1 MGNNPAAGQSFQD
14 VVDYSLTKEP
24 YSMAILEVENLG
36 RDFPG
41 VTALNN
47 VNLAFD
53 LGRVHILA
61 GENGAGKS
69 TLVKVLTGAYT
80 PSRGTIRIDGRDP
93 LENRELFNCVAYVP
107 QELNLF
113 PHMSV
118 AENLFI
124 PYARSGFA
132 GRYVD
137 YKAINL
143 AAQGYLDTFS
153 IEARPD
159 ELVRNISI
167 SDRQLLQIARASTNK
182 QMKVLILDE
191 PTSSLTKTEVERVFR
206 VIADLKARNHAIL
219 FISHKLD
226 ELFAIGD
233 DYTVLRN
240 GEKIESGKIK
250 DTTEAGLIKAMS
262 GADMKTNEHFRPSSV
277 VGPGEGATIIEVEH
291 LCGRRFND
299 ISFRLKRGEVLG
311 FAGLVGAGRSE
322 VMQTLFGYLP
332 ATGGRATVNG
342 RAWKLG
348 SPPFSVRNG
357 MLYLSEERK
366 LHGILPMLSVRENI
380 GISVIKQTLSWL
392 GISAGKE
399 KSLVLEV
406 IKAYDVKTSDMET
419 KIAFL
424 SGGNQQKTIIGRA
437 MATKPDVLI
446 FDEPTKGIDVM
457 TKAEIYKIMR
467 ALCES
472 GVGIIL
478 VSSEMEELYKCAN
491 RIITMHNGAITGDFP
506 TATTDNETLVRAI
519 FGTENHY
526 AA

>member
-1 MGNNPAAGQSFQD
+1 
-14 VVDYSLTKEP
+14 
-24 YSMAILEVENLG
+24 MAILEVENLG

-47 VNLAFD
+47 VNLAFE

-69 TLVKVLTGAYT
+69 TLVKLLTGAYT
-80 PSRGTIRIDGRDP
+80 PSRGAVRIDGQDP
-93 LENRELFNCVAYVP
+93 FEHRRLFEYVAYVP

-118 AENLFI
+118 AENLFM
-124 PYARSGFA
+124 PYARSGFS
-132 GRYVD
+132 GRY
-137 YKAINL
+137 INYRVL
-143 AAQGYLDTFS
+143 NQAARLYLDTFS
-153 IEARPD
+153 IEARPE

-167 SDRQLLQIARASTNK
+167 PDRQLLQIARASTN
-182 QMKVLILDE
+182 QRMKVLILDE
-191 PTSSLTKTEVERVFR
+191 PTSSLTQTEVDRVFK
-206 VIADLKARNHAIL
+206 VIGDFKDRNHAIL

-226 ELFAIGD
+226 EVFAIGD

-240 GEKIESGKIK
+240 GEKIESGRIK
-250 DTTEAGLIKAMS
+250 DTNEAGLIKAMS
-262 GADMKTNEHFRPSSV
+262 GADMKKNEHFRPQSLDNRAAKTLIDV
-277 VGPGEGATIIEVEH
+277 KH
-291 LCGRRFND
+291 LSGRRFHD
-299 ISFRLKRGEVLG
+299 ISFKLKRGEILG

-322 VMQTLFGYLP
+322 IMQTLFGYLP
-332 ATGGRATVNG
+332 AAGGSATVAG
-342 RAWKLG
+342 RDWRLG
-348 SPPFSVRNG
+348 SPPFSVKNG

-380 GISVIKQTLSWL
+380 GISIIKQTLSWF
-392 GISAGKE
+392 GISSVKE
-399 KSLVLEV
+399 TSLVLSV
-406 IKAYDVKTSDMET
+406 IKSYDVKTYDMET
-419 KIAFL
+419 RIAFL
-424 SGGNQQKTIIGRA
+424 SGGNQQKIIIGRA
-437 MATKPDVLI
+437 MATRPEVLI

-457 TKAEIYKIMR
+457 TKAEIYKIMK

-491 RIITMHNGAITGDFP
+491 RIITMHNGTITGDFV
-506 TATTDNETLVRAI
+506 TEATNNETLIRAI
-519 FGTENHY
+519 FGKENHH